1 MADVSDDIMIFE
13 TEDGGEQRVQYIDSV
28 FYNGD
33 EYAILADLPDGAET
47 IDDIED
53 DQLEIFFM
61 KIVPHGN
68 DDEEYVPIDDD
79 DLADQLYAIINQ
91 PVDEDEY
98 DEYDEDD
105 DEGDE

>member
-61 KIVPHGN
+61 KIVPHGD
-68 DDEEYVPIDDD
+68 DDEEVQAMLDVVEPWCRQRGIT
-79 DLADQLYAIINQ
+79 IR
-91 PVDEDEY
+91 
-98 DEYDEDD
+98 
-105 DEGDE
+105 GDFLLNTAP